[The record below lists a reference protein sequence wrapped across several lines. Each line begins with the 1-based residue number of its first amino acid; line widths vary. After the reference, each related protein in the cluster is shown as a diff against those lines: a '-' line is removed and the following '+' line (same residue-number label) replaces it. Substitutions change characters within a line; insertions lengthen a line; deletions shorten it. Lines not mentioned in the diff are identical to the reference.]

1 MKLYHC
7 AHTRSVRVLW
17 TLEELALDY
26 ELEVLPFPPRV
37 FQKSYKEINPLGTV
51 PFFVDGEVQ
60 MTESVAICHYLVER
74 YGPTSLAINPSE
86 PEYADYLNWLYYSDA
101 TVTFP
106 QAVMLRYSQLEVEE
120 RRNQQVV
127 DDYHAFLLGRL
138 RKLESALEKNA
149 LENREY
155 LCAGRFTIAD
165 ICVGFALFFASQV
178 LNIEDV
184 FTPNILRYYQMLSSR
199 PAFNKASE
207 GKL

>member
-60 MTESVAICHYLVER
+60 MTESVAICHYLVDR
-74 YGPTSLAINPSE
+74 YGPTALALTSTE
-86 PEYADYLNWLYYSDA
+86 KDYGDYLNWLYYSDA
-101 TVTFP
+101 TITFP
-106 QAVMLRYSQLEVEE
+106 QAIVLRYTQLEPPE
-120 RRNQQVV
+120 RRSQQVV
-127 DDYHAFLLGRL
+127 DDYLAFLAGRL
-138 RKLESALEKNA
+138 RKLESALE
-149 LENREY
+149 NRDY

-165 ICVGFALFFASQV
+165 ICVGFALFFAREV
-178 LNIEDV
+178 LQREDIFTANIS
-184 FTPNILRYYQMLSSR
+184 RYYQILSKR
-199 PAFNKASE
+199 PAFIKASE

>member
-1 MKLYHC
+1 MRLYHC

-51 PFFVDGEVQ
+51 PFFVDEDVQ

-74 YGPTSLAINPSE
+74 YGPTPLALTSSE
-86 PEYADYLNWLYYSDA
+86 PEYADYLNWLYYSDS
-101 TVTFP
+101 TITFP
-106 QAVMLRYSQLEVEE
+106 QAVMLRYTQLEPPE
-120 RRNQQVV
+120 RRHSQVV

-138 RKLESALEKNA
+138 RKLETALA
-149 LENREY
+149 NRDY

-165 ICVGFALFFASQV
+165 ICVGFALFFAKEV
-178 LNIEDV
+178 LQLEDI
-184 FTPNILRYYQMLSSR
+184 FTPAITRYYQRLSSR
-199 PAFNKASE
+199 PAFIQATQ